1 MDRLYLR
8 NMDEKKVP
16 VSLSKNDYAFLNYIQ
31 QGLLYSG
38 IPISNVLDFSDILKA
53 CVLHSYLEIL
63 GNWEN
68 HGKNLV
74 GEFLTDIGISDFN
87 LPKTNEELILSL
99 ELAIHKDIIRN
110 YLSRDDT
117 DNSGMDD
124 LRKKYGT
131 EPMGSSTMKEPGVSN
146 FILKLKG
153 DEITLFD
160 GLKTVLEKFKGK
172 GSSLSYSEM
181 TRILFRIIFINVDP
195 DATLKQLD
203 RFALLSSFY
212 VNGVYGFNAVDST
225 LLLHRTIGE
234 KTMPKISKEG
244 LDRLSH
250 VYSDEILFKIY
261 IEEIDKNLI
270 DEEAALNNSRRS
282 SKNKGK
288 ETGFHNISRNK
299 LMDEK
304 YRSSVVNSV
313 GFHSVFVGYFLLLT
327 EWFWQEHKIPLLT
340 SYLIS
345 RNELEYSFIH
355 SLFEQ
360 ALNKFKESF
369 EGLFTMSKEYRE
381 KYSKF

>member
-68 HGKNLV
+68 HGKKLV
-74 GEFLTDIGISDFN
+74 EEFLTDVGISDFN
-87 LPKTNEELILSL
+87 LPETSESLIPSSHSALT
-99 ELAIHKDIIRN
+99 ENIFKN
-110 YLSRDDT
+110 YILRDKL

-131 EPMGSSTMKEPGVSN
+131 EPMGSSTMREPGVSN

-181 TRILFRIIFINVDP
+181 TRILFRIIFINVEP
-195 DATLKQLD
+195 NATLKQLD

-212 VNGVYGFNAVDST
+212 VNGIYGFNAVEST

-234 KTMPKISKEG
+234 KGMPKISKEG

-261 IEEIDKNLI
+261 IEDIKKTLT
-270 DEEAALNNSRRS
+270 DEGVALNDSHGS
-282 SKNKGK
+282 SKNK
-288 ETGFHNISRNK
+288 EIEAGFHNISRNK

-340 SYLIS
+340 SYIIS
-345 RNELEYSFIH
+345 RNETEYFFIH

-360 ALNKFKESF
+360 ALNKFNESF
-369 EGLFTMSKEYRE
+369 EGLITMSKEYRE

>member
-1 MDRLYLR
+1 MDRIYLR

-68 HGKNLV
+68 HGKKLV
-74 GEFLTDIGISDFN
+74 EEFLTDVGISDFK
-87 LPKTNEELILSL
+87 LPKTKEEFALKLKL
-99 ELAIHKDIIRN
+99 ELNNDIVRN
-110 YLSRDDT
+110 YISRDDT

-160 GLKTVLEKFKGK
+160 SLKTVLEKFKGK
-172 GSSLSYSEM
+172 GSTLSYSEM
-181 TRILFRIIFINVDP
+181 TRILFRIIFINVEP
-195 DATLKQLD
+195 NATLKQLD

-212 VNGVYGFNAVDST
+212 VNGIYGFNAVEST
-225 LLLHRTIGE
+225 LLLHRTMGE

-250 VYSDEILFKIY
+250 LYSDEILFKIY
-261 IEEIDKNLI
+261 IEDIKKTLT

-282 SKNKGK
+282 FKNKEK

-340 SYLIS
+340 SYIIS
-345 RNELEYSFIH
+345 RNETEYFFIH

-369 EGLFTMSKEYRE
+369 EGLFAMSKEYRE

>member
-1 MDRLYLR
+1 
-8 NMDEKKVP
+8 MDEKKVP

-68 HGKNLV
+68 HGKKMV
-74 GEFLTDIGISDFN
+74 EEFLKDIGISDFN

-99 ELAIHKDIIRN
+99 ELAINKDIIRN

-172 GSSLSYSEM
+172 GSPLSYSEM